1 MKGKAGQPE
10 KYATAVK
17 PYLGKIAEWVAGGA
31 TVEQIAKNLGIAPS
45 SFYVYKNKY
54 PELAEAFKNKAPL
67 VDNLR
72 GALVKKALGFTYT
85 EKTESTRVDPET
97 GKKVK
102 FVQIVTKEALPDAT
116 AIFGALNIYDP
127 DYVKDRKDYELKKKI
142 AESSGVFSEGGDR
155 IVVVN
160 SVPKEER

>member
-1 MKGKAGQPE
+1 MKGKVGQPE

-17 PYLGKIAEWVAGGA
+17 PYLGKIAEWVANGA
-31 TVEQIAKNLGIAPS
+31 SEAQIAKNLGVAVS
-45 SFYVYKNKY
+45 TFCVYKNKY
-54 PELAEAFKNKAPL
+54 PELSEALKNKAPL

-72 GALVKKALGFTYT
+72 SALVRKALGFSYT
-85 EKTESTRVDPET
+85 EKTESIRADPET

-102 FVQIVTKEALPDAT
+102 FVQIVTKEALPDTT

-142 AESSGVFSEGGDR
+142 AESSGAFSEGNER

-160 SVPKEER
+160 SVPKESE